1 MDLISF
7 VISRGGIG
15 TIRCPVLS
23 DLANTAGC
31 SVGTLYQVA
40 LAHKKPSA
48 KLATRIQAATNGVV
62 SRRDLRPDDWH
73 LIWPELAETSLD
85 NKEDLPDAQPLS

>member
-1 MDLISF
+1 MDLITF
-7 VISRGGIG
+7 AISRGGIG

-23 DLANTAGC
+23 SLANTVGC

-40 LAHKKPSA
+40 LAHKNPSA

-73 LIWPELAETSLD
+73 LIWPELIEAEPR
-85 NKEDLPDAQPLS
+85 KEIPDVPPLP